1 MKSVFFTTLALAFLG
16 MPVFADGHATGDAN
30 AGEKVFKRCKACH
43 SIIDTSGDVIQ
54 KGGAVGPNL
63 YGLYNRIAGTDPVF
77 SDKYGSSIVEAGES
91 GLAWSETDFMSYVAD
106 PKKFLAVYLDDKQAK
121 SKMGFKLKKVD
132 DARDIW
138 AYLVS
143 VGPEVVE

>member
-1 MKSVFFTTLALAFLG
+1 
-16 MPVFADGHATGDAN
+16 
-30 AGEKVFKRCKACH
+30 
-43 SIIDTSGDVIQ
+43 
-54 KGGAVGPNL
+54 
-63 YGLYNRIAGTDPVF
+63 
-77 SDKYGSSIVEAGES
+77 
-91 GLAWSETDFMSYVAD
+91 MSYVAD